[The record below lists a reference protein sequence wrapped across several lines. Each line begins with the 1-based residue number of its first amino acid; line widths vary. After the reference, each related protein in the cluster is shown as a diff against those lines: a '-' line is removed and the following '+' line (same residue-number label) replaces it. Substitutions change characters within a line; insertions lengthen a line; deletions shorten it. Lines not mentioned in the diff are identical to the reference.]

1 MGHRGSKERVNH
13 CTASHGTPRQNTDG
27 SWHRDVFIE
36 EAGTIVG
43 YVTADTDDLFAGDPE
58 IAKAILRQISLLR
71 LASIL

>member
-1 MGHRGSKERVNH
+1 VNH
-13 CTASHGTPRQNTDG
+13 QNTDG
-27 SWHRDVFIE
+27 LWHRDVFIE